1 MKIHDIMHKDCCY
14 IEADESLQLAA
25 TKMQRED
32 VGALPVARNDKL
44 VGMITDRDIVVRGV
58 AVNKDVR
65 RTKVSDLMSSGVLYC
80 FDDDDVE
87 KVAENMAQQKVRRL
101 PVVDRE
107 KKLLGMVSLGDIAWR
122 ASGTAAGEA
131 LSQISRAA

>member
-1 MKIHDIMHKDCCY
+1 MKIRDIMHKDCCY

-32 VGALPVARNDKL
+32 VGALPVARNNKL
-44 VGMITDRDIVVRGV
+44 VGMITDRDIVIRGV

-65 RTKVSDLMSSGVLYC
+65 HTKTSELMSQGVLYC
-80 FDDDDVE
+80 YDDDDIE
-87 KVAENMAQQKVRRL
+87 KVAENMAEKKVRRL
-101 PVVDRE
+101 PVVNRE
-107 KKLLGMVSLGDIAWR
+107 KTLLGMVSLGNIAWR
-122 ASGTAAGEA
+122 ASGHAAGEA

>member
-1 MKIHDIMHKDCCY
+1 M
-14 IEADESLQLAA
+14 
-25 TKMQRED
+25 
-32 VGALPVARNDKL
+32 
-44 VGMITDRDIVVRGV
+44 RGV

-80 FDDDDVE
+80 FDDDEVE